1 MELTVSELPY
11 DEQASV
17 LSCTSR
23 SVSPSS
29 FSTIKMQ
36 YIILI
41 LFLEAFI
48 F

>member
-1 MELTVSELPY
+1 MTSR
-11 DEQASV
+11 QAFSPV
-17 LSCTSR
+17 QSR

-29 FSTIKMQ
+29 FSTIKMKD
-36 YIILI
+36 IVLI